1 MHDILEGYL
10 PYTLKLMLNNFIT
23 NAYLSLDQLNQM
35 IENFDYGYSDSC
47 NKPSP
52 ISHTTMTSQETSGL
66 AQSGKVFL
74 DAWDSQL

>member
-52 ISHTTMTSQETSGL
+52 ISHTTLTSQETSGL

-74 DAWDSQL
+74 DAWDS

>member
-1 MHDILEGYL
+1 MSA
-10 PYTLKLMLNNFIT
+10 

-52 ISHTTMTSQETSGL
+52 ISHTTLADFTRDQWSG
-66 AQSGKVFL
+66 SK
-74 DAWDSQL
+74 W